1 MAELCDNSAN
11 QTKFQHNVSEWIV
24 ITICGY
30 TTFHYTWNY
39 NYLFGICQTKAWDN
53 GKYSLVECLFSI
65 KSYPYRRQS
74 CETRWRNYARAS
86 FKFRHDNRWSLN
98 DGPKRNTSLTLLLI
112 QLNGWTIRS
121 ALLVDSTRIQFFLFF
136 FFSVNW
142 SASFEFPENQLYP
155 LSYVL
160 LKFCFL
166 KFDSKFQFFNFLKKF
181 KQILLAKYCII

>member
-1 MAELCDNSAN
+1 M
-11 QTKFQHNVSEWIV
+11 
-24 ITICGY
+24 
-30 TTFHYTWNY
+30 
-39 NYLFGICQTKAWDN
+39 FGICQTKAWDN

-136 FFSVNW
+136 FFCQLKRTFRISWKSTISVILC
-142 SASFEFPENQLYP
+142 STKIL
-155 LSYVL
+155 
-160 LKFCFL
+160 
-166 KFDSKFQFFNFLKKF
+166 FFKIWL
-181 KQILLAKYCII
+181 